1 MEHTERKRH
10 IPRIRID
17 IVFYWI
23 LITYLLTNIWFDRVQ
38 LLMAKDQIN
47 FIENKLLSAI
57 QKSTEI
63 LDGPA
68 NEYAVPADT
77 KTDKK

>member
-1 MEHTERKRH
+1 MEHSDTKKRH

-38 LLMAKDQIN
+38 LYMAKDQID

-57 QKSTEI
+57 QESTKTLTGPSTE
-63 LDGPA
+63 
-68 NEYAVPADT
+68 EYSVPE
-77 KTDKK
+77 KK